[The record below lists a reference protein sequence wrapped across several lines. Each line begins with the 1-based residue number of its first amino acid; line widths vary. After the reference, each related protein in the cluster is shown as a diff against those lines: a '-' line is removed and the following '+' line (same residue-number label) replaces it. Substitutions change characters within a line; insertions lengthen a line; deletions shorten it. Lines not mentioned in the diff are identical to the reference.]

1 MEQLPQQ
8 MNLASKLLDM
18 FGEYGP
24 VWLMMCVIL
33 LILVAVLWWSGRRTD
48 RQMAASNAQVAGFTT
63 AIAQQSKDIS
73 EAVRTGLEKQASDFL
88 SALNS
93 IRADHHADRERD
105 RADRERMLGTIERL
119 ATPPAIKIVAPKPR
133 RKAA

>member
-8 MNLASKLLDM
+8 MNLANKLLDM

-48 RQMAASNAQVAGFTT
+48 RQMAVSNAQVAGFTT

>member
-1 MEQLPQQ
+1 
-8 MNLASKLLDM
+8 
-18 FGEYGP
+18 
-24 VWLMMCVIL
+24 MMCVIL

>member
-8 MNLASKLLDM
+8 MNLANKLLDM

-119 ATPPAIKIVAPKPR
+119 AAPPAIKIVAPKPR